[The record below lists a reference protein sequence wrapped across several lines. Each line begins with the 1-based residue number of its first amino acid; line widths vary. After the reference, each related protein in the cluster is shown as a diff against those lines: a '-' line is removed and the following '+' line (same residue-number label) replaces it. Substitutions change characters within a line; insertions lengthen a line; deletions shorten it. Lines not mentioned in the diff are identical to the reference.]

1 MVWFLMTI
9 GLLIG
14 AADTNAF
21 GAGSLV
27 DASGAG
33 TPVADRS
40 KWSVETSLTFPM
52 ARIYMVKAGYRISD
66 RSELGIGAAFQNW
79 KNEDQDPLGQ
89 SNAWTV
95 ILSYR
100 HYLWR
105 NLNVEVELWPAY
117 NLFESFVD
125 GRTYKGFEMW
135 VEYKA
140 GYRFDLTRNLSLNL
154 QPGLGHAVWV
164 QHQWPGLEDK
174 SRREF
179 QRSSIIFVPQALI
192 SWRF

>member
-1 MVWFLMTI
+1 MVWLLMTI

-14 AADTNAF
+14 AAEDPQAPSALMDAP
-21 GAGSLV
+21 GAV
-27 DASGAG
+27 

-40 KWSVETSLTFPM
+40 KWSVETSLTFPT

-66 RSELGIGAAFQNW
+66 RNELGIGAAFQNW

-89 SNAWTV
+89 ANAWTV
-95 ILSYR
+95 LLSYR
-100 HYLWR
+100 RYLWR

-164 QHQWPGLEDK
+164 QHRWPGLEDK
-174 SRREF
+174 STREF
-179 QRSSIIFVPQALI
+179 LRSSIIFVPQALI
-192 SWRF
+192 AWRF